1 MDSFEKQVPPRRG
14 RHTLWLLLGL
24 AAGMAVGAA
33 IDNMLLG
40 ILVGLGFAVALGSSL
55 TQLRRVWRDHQER
68 LHHGHR

>member
-1 MDSFEKQVPPRRG
+1 MKVPPRRG
-14 RHTLWLLLGL
+14 RLTLWLLLGL

-40 ILVGLGFAVALGSSL
+40 VLAGLGFAVALGSSL

-68 LHHGHR
+68 VHHGYR